1 MFNSQLIKNTC
12 KLRKILIYWWNLLGK
27 NTKTINNFNYCFL
40 CPCTE
45 KASCTRFGPSYMF
58 VISIS
63 WAYII
68 LRIVHVT
75 EGATVEPNP
84 EVGVPFEEVG
94 SETWEVSEVL
104 CNQGKPQMH

>member
-1 MFNSQLIKNTC
+1 
-12 KLRKILIYWWNLLGK
+12 
-27 NTKTINNFNYCFL
+27 
-40 CPCTE
+40 
-45 KASCTRFGPSYMF
+45 
-58 VISIS
+58 
-63 WAYII
+63 
-68 LRIVHVT
+68 VHVT